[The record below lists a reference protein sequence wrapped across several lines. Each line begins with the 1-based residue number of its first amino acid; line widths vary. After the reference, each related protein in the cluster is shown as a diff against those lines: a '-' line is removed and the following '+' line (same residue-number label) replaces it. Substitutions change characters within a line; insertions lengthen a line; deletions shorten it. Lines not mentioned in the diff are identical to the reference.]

1 MVTSWSPA
9 AHKQLRKAFE
19 YIRKDSL
26 QNAEKVKNEIIELS
40 EKLVDHPERF
50 SLDKYRKQND
60 GTFRAFEIHSYRI
73 SYRVMQN
80 YILIVRMR
88 HTSRSPIVY

>member
-50 SLDKYRKQND
+50 SIEY
-60 GTFRAFEIHSYRI
+60 
-73 SYRVMQN
+73 
-80 YILIVRMR
+80 
-88 HTSRSPIVY
+88 